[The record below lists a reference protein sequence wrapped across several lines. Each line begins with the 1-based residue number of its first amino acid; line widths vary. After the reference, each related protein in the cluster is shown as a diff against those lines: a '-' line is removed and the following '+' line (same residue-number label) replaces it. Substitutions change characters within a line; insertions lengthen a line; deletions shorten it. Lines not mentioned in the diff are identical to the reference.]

1 MALVGTNRRIYWYK
15 KQRISMNKI
24 QIVVDVV
31 LVAAVVALFAIF
43 FSRKPANGAAESVAT
58 AVSGEALPIA
68 YLNVDSLLTN
78 YAFAQDAS
86 ERLMQKQEDARL
98 KLNTKARSLQNE
110 MADFQRKLDN
120 NAFLSRDRAEKE
132 QQRLI
137 KKQQDLQELEAK
149 LTEDIMLE
157 NQTLNMQLADT
168 LTQFLQTFNADGRYQ
183 IILSNTAKD
192 NILMAADQY
201 DITNEVIAGLNK
213 RYKK

>member
-43 FSRKPANGAAESVAT
+43 FSRKPANGAAEPVAA

>member
-1 MALVGTNRRIYWYK
+1 
-15 KQRISMNKI
+15 MNKI

-31 LVAAVVALFAIF
+31 LVAAVVALFAIC
-43 FSRKPANGAAESVAT
+43 FSNKPAKGAAEPA
-58 AVSGEALPIA
+58 AVIASGEALPVA

-78 YAFAQDAS
+78 YTFAQDAS

-120 NAFLSRDRAEKE
+120 NAFLSRERAEKE

-137 KKQQDLQELEAK
+137 KKQQDLQDLEAK

-157 NQTLNMQLADT
+157 NQTLNKQLADT

-192 NILMAADQY
+192 NVLMAADQY
-201 DITNEVIAGLNK
+201 DITNEVVAGLNK

>member
-1 MALVGTNRRIYWYK
+1 
-15 KQRISMNKI
+15 MNKI

-43 FSRKPANGAAESVAT
+43 FSNKPAKGTAEPAAVIA
-58 AVSGEALPIA
+58 SGEALPIA
-68 YLNVDSLLTN
+68 YLNVDSLLT
-78 YAFAQDAS
+78 YYTFAQDAS

-120 NAFLSRDRAEKE
+120 NAFLSRERAEKE

-137 KKQQDLQELEAK
+137 KKQQDLQDLEAK

-157 NQTLNMQLADT
+157 NQTLNKQLADT

-192 NILMAADQY
+192 NVLMAADQY
-201 DITNEVIAGLNK
+201 DITDEVVAGLNK